1 MNKIYIDTNHY
12 ELVIKEDTTYY
23 LINNVDNLDL
33 EIKVLE
39 NKKGIVYL
47 EAIKK
52 KVIIK
57 SSVKDNGSLLV
68 NSLGI
73 DTSIASD
80 ITLNNNSTLRFAS
93 SIASNVDTI
102 NKITINQVGENS
114 KAEYLANGVNLGGN
128 KFHFLIDGIINKE
141 SRGSFL
147 EEDSN
152 IINLKDGDSKIIP
165 NMIINNEDV
174 SANHSAYIGKI
185 KNEDI
190 YYLESRGIPRSDIEK
205 ILLKASLLKGI
216 EDEVK
221 KQFTSI
227 INREIKF

>member
-23 LINNVDNLDL
+23 LINNIDNLDL

-57 SSVKDNGSLLV
+57 SRVEDNGSLLV

-73 DTSIASD
+73 DTSISSE
-80 ITLNNNSTLRFAS
+80 ITLNNNSILRFVN

-114 KAEYLANGVNLGGN
+114 KAKYLASGVTLGSN
-128 KFHFLIDGIINKE
+128 KFHFLIDGIITKTA
-141 SRGSFL
+141 RGSFL

-190 YYLESRGIPRSDIEK
+190 YYLESRGIKRSEIEK

-216 EDEVK
+216 ETEVK
-221 KQFTSI
+221 EQFASI

>member
-52 KVIIK
+52 EVIIK

-73 DTSIASD
+73 DTSIASE

-93 SIASNVDTI
+93 SIASIVDTI

-114 KAEYLANGVNLGGN
+114 KAEYLASGVNLGGN

-190 YYLESRGIPRSDIEK
+190 YYLESRGLRRIEIEK

-216 EDEVK
+216 EDELK
-221 KQFTSI
+221 EQFTSI

>member
-57 SSVKDNGSLLV
+57 SNVEDNGSL
-68 NSLGI
+68 
-73 DTSIASD
+73 
-80 ITLNNNSTLRFAS
+80 RFVE

-114 KAEYLANGVNLGGN
+114 KAEYLANGVNLGSN

-185 KNEDI
+185 KDADI
-190 YYLESRGIPRSDIEK
+190 YYLESRGLPRSEIEK

-216 EDEVK
+216 ETEVK
-221 KQFTSI
+221 EQFTSI

>member
-23 LINNVDNLDL
+23 LINDVDNLDL

-57 SSVKDNGSLLV
+57 SEIEDNGSLLV

-73 DTSIASD
+73 DTSIASE

-114 KAEYLANGVNLGGN
+114 KAEYLTNGVNLGGN
-128 KFHFLIDGIINKE
+128 KFEKE
-141 SRGSFL
+141 
-147 EEDSN
+147 
-152 IINLKDGDSKIIP
+152 
-165 NMIINNEDV
+165 
-174 SANHSAYIGKI
+174 
-185 KNEDI
+185 
-190 YYLESRGIPRSDIEK
+190 
-205 ILLKASLLKGI
+205 
-216 EDEVK
+216 
-221 KQFTSI
+221 
-227 INREIKF
+227 